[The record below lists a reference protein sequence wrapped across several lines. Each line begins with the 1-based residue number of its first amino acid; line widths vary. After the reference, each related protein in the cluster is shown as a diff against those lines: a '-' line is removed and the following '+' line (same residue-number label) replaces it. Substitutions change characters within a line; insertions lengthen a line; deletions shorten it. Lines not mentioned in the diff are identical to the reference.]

1 MGEAMGKVFSRISMM
16 RMARFYG
23 GGKTTAKLRCPPGM
37 RLPGGT
43 MKSTPGAWLA
53 FTALAAASAYAQTDV
68 TTTLPSLP
76 GDEQVAAQQEMR
88 TLRTAPDR
96 ATPLDL
102 TPRIDVA
109 VGEVPNVRV
118 DPPSNDRR
126 YDTRT
131 QKEWTWQTPQR
142 GTNATGLWPMPSTG
156 GQPGT
161 LQ

>member
-1 MGEAMGKVFSRISMM
+1 MESTLRTLIACATF
-16 RMARFYG
+16 MASGAHAQSDVGRN
-23 GGKTTAKLRCPPGM
+23 LPP
-37 RLPGGT
+37 
-43 MKSTPGAWLA
+43 
-53 FTALAAASAYAQTDV
+53 
-68 TTTLPSLP
+68 LP
-76 GDEQVAAQQEMR
+76 GDEQARAQQDAR
-88 TLRTAPDR
+88 ALLAAPDR

-102 TPRIDVA
+102 TPRIDVE

-131 QKEWTWQTPQR
+131 EKEWTRQAQQR
-142 GTNATGLWPMPSTG
+142 GTNAAGTWPMPSTG

>member
-1 MGEAMGKVFSRISMM
+1 M
-16 RMARFYG
+16 
-23 GGKTTAKLRCPPGM
+23 KTTLRAIIA
-37 RLPGGT
+37 T
-43 MKSTPGAWLA
+43 STL
-53 FTALAAASAYAQTDV
+53 TAACAYAQSDIAP
-68 TTTLPSLP
+68 TLPSLP
-76 GDEQVAAQQEMR
+76 GDDAIAVRQDAR

-96 ATPLDL
+96 ATELDI

-131 QKEWTWQTPQR
+131 HKEWTWQAPQR
-142 GTNATGLWPMPSTG
+142 GTNATGMWPMPSTG